1 MSKKILGICA
11 THKKGFM
18 QSASDFLLQK
28 ALEAAEEKGAVTNCI
43 RLADY
48 NILPCIGCQNCIKW
62 PPQPCPLNKNP
73 EDQYMEVCNLL
84 DKSDAFIFSFPNYGF
99 HIPPILTTLFTRAP
113 HLDET
118 MKLPIEYNYDQV
130 HRVKGFIVSGKVA
143 GVICISTGI
152 GSEIPISHLSSPFIS
167 AKLTIVA
174 SAGVSIFEHNSYH
187 PGFKKQPWVKDIEDA
202 DFAIDMA
209 RGVGKR
215 VVSGSSAFG
224 PITDSVSES
233 SSISQNIYKIPEF
246 SLLDLS
252 GRQRSSD
259 EFTSVWSIF
268 VFGGREAS
276 EQVKSFKNAFDE
288 EYRNALNEDKVKLQL
303 FILIPK
309 VPEFITKEFI
319 SEETLKGGVP
329 ANAIMCWDYAYKDSF
344 NVEDNASA
352 YVILVNKKGE
362 IFYNISGQ
370 YSRENFEKVKSMI
383 NESFTDSK

>member
-1 MSKKILGICA
+1 
-11 THKKGFM
+11 M

-28 ALEAAEEKGAVTNCI
+28 ALEAAEEKGAVTNSI

-62 PPQPCPLNKNP
+62 PPQPCPLNKKP

-113 HLDET
+113 YLDET
-118 MKLPIEYNYDQV
+118 RKLPIEYNYDQV

-174 SAGVSIFEHNSYH
+174 SAGISIFEHNSYH

-224 PITDSVSES
+224 PITDGVLQS
-233 SSISQNIYKIPEF
+233 SSICQNIYRMPEF
-246 SLLDLS
+246 TLPDLS
-252 GRQRSSD
+252 GSIRSGD
-259 EFTSVWSIF
+259 EFTNTRSIF
-268 VFGGREAS
+268 IFGGREAS
-276 EQVKSFKNAFDE
+276 EQVKSFKNALDG
-288 EYRNALNEDKVKLQL
+288 EYKDVLNEGKVKLQL

-309 VPEFITKEFI
+309 VPEFITKDFI

-329 ANAIMCWDYAYKDSF
+329 ANAIMCWDYACKDSF
-344 NVEDNASA
+344 IVEDNASA
-352 YVILVNKKGE
+352 YILLVNKDGE
-362 IFYNISGQ
+362 IFYNFCGQ
-370 YSRENFEKVKSMI
+370 YTGENFEKVKSMI
-383 NESFTDSK
+383 NESFIDN

>member
-1 MSKKILGICA
+1 MSKKILGVCA

-28 ALEAAEEKGAVTNCI
+28 ALEAAEEKGAVTNSI

-62 PPQPCPLNKNP
+62 PPQPCPLNKKP

-113 HLDET
+113 YLDET
-118 MKLPIEYNYDQV
+118 RKLPIEYNYDQV

-174 SAGVSIFEHNSYH
+174 SAGISIFEHNSYH

-224 PITDSVSES
+224 PITDGVLQS
-233 SSISQNIYKIPEF
+233 SSICQNIYRMPEF
-246 SLLDLS
+246 TLPDLS
-252 GRQRSSD
+252 GSIRSGD
-259 EFTSVWSIF
+259 EFTNTRSIF
-268 VFGGREAS
+268 IFGGREAS
-276 EQVKSFKNAFDE
+276 EQVKSFKNALDG
-288 EYRNALNEDKVKLQL
+288 EYKDVLNEGKVKLQL

-309 VPEFITKEFI
+309 VPEFITKDFI

-329 ANAIMCWDYAYKDSF
+329 ANAIMCWDYACKDSF
-344 NVEDNASA
+344 IVEDNASA
-352 YVILVNKKGE
+352 YILLVNKDGE
-362 IFYNISGQ
+362 IFYNFCGQ
-370 YSRENFEKVKSMI
+370 YTGENFEKVKSMI
-383 NESFTDSK
+383 NESFIDN